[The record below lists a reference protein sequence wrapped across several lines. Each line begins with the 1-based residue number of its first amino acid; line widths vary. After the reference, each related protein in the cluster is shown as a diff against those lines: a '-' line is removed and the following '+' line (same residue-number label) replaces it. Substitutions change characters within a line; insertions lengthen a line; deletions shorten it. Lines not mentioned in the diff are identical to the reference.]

1 MYNKLLTIF
10 LLCCFLLYGAG
21 LRDADATA
29 KGGDTAS
36 AQKPPLGQDLHA
48 AILAGDVYPAE
59 QPIYVSISE
68 VFQDLKRPPVRF
80 YHDRHARALG
90 ADGCEACHPRDAAGK
105 IIYSFPIKENTRSA
119 ETLMNSYHN
128 ACIGCHN
135 KRRIEGKSS
144 GAVTCGECH
153 AEVTGYHS
161 IEYLPRMPEYY
172 EPLRD
177 TYHRDCIACH
187 KDPAKTA
194 HDATKLDWKSFY
206 IRENYRLETSWPK
219 VVMDYKLHYRHEQ
232 ALERK
237 CELCHLTPSGEEG
250 IMVYVKG
257 TESSC
262 RDCHKDK
269 DADNQLS
276 YRHLSHDECI
286 GCHLERHQEKK
297 KAGPFYCSE
306 CHTGIE
312 SSTEELLYIPREE
325 RNQPQQVLIADAG
338 ERMQG
343 VPFDHQL
350 HELQTTTCQ
359 ACHHDT
365 LEKCSACHTQQ
376 GSLEGD
382 WVPLAEAYHDRTS
395 SWSCVGCHETKKQA
409 PDCAGCHSQMKPEL
423 SESSC
428 LTCHSGSLEAVSGF
442 IPLPDTTLPDMEEL
456 SGELAFTLAGFTWL
470 RLEMPKISAPEAL
483 LPDKTQEKLRV
494 VLLEKSYDPSEFP
507 HLKIIKKLTDISNN
521 NKLSRYYHAEET
533 TLCAGCHHLG
543 PLEKKKTPPAC
554 SSCHT
559 RKNVPEKQ
567 TPTLLGAYHRQCLGC
582 HKAMGGE
589 EKEKPQTC
597 VGCHKE
603 KPVAAAQA
611 AAR

>member
-1 MYNKLLTIF
+1 MNKKPLTSILVF
-10 LLCCFLLYGAG
+10 SLLCIPLLWHA
-21 LRDADATA
+21 AACA
-29 KGGDTAS
+29 
-36 AQKPPLGQDLHA
+36 AQSLDQKLPLGQDLSA
-48 AILAGDVYPAE
+48 VKQAEGAYPSE
-59 QPIYVSISE
+59 QPIYVTIST
-68 VFQDLKRPPVRF
+68 VFQDLKRPPVKF

-90 ADGCEACHPRDAAGK
+90 AEGCEACHQKDALGRL
-105 IIYSFPIKENTRSA
+105 IYSFPKERNTRTH

-128 ACIGCHN
+128 SCIGCHN
-135 KRRIEGKSS
+135 ERRAAGKTA

-153 AEVTGYHS
+153 STVAGYHS

-194 HDATKLDWKSFY
+194 HDAAKLDWKSFY
-206 IRENYRLETSWPK
+206 IREQYALETSRPN

-232 ALERK
+232 ALDKK
-237 CELCHLTPSGEEG
+237 CELCHRTPTGKEGE
-250 IMVYVKG
+250 MVYVKG

-262 RDCHKDK
+262 RDCHKDT

-286 GCHLERHQEKK
+286 GCHLERHQDRK
-297 KAGPFYCSE
+297 KAGPFYCNE

-312 SSTEELLYIPREE
+312 SSTEEMLYIPREE
-325 RNQPQQVLIADAG
+325 RNQPQQVLVADAG
-338 ERMQG
+338 ARMQG
-343 VPFDHQL
+343 VPFDHRL
-350 HELQTTTCQ
+350 HELQSTSCQ
-359 ACHHDT
+359 ECHHDT
-365 LEKCSACHTQQ
+365 LERCSNCHTQK
-376 GSLEGD
+376 GIEEGG
-382 WVPLAEAYHDRTS
+382 WVPLAAAYHERTS

-428 LTCHSGSLEAVSGF
+428 LTCHSGSLVAAGGF
-442 IPLPDTTLPDMEEL
+442 VPLPETTLPAAEEL
-456 SGELAFTLAGFTWL
+456 SGELAFTLAGFIWL
-470 RLEMPKISAPEAL
+470 PFELPLIGAPDAL
-483 LPDKTQEKLRV
+483 MPDKTKEKLQV
-494 VLLEKSYDPSEFP
+494 ALLEKTYDPSEFP
-507 HLKIIKKLTDISNN
+507 HLKILKKLTAISNDSR
-521 NKLSRYYHAEET
+521 LSRYYHATET

-543 PLEKKKTPPAC
+543 PLEVKQTPPAC

-582 HKAMGGE
+582 HKAMGGA

-597 VGCHKE
+597 TGCHKE
-603 KPVAAAQA
+603 KPPTTVQT